1 MPTLDFDNITVIKDT
16 KYQYNVNAS
25 AFYPAK
31 SNQKNAEF
39 THLIPKLQKI
49 LKNTEKKVLNMQ
61 VQNNSIKFSKFVIIQ
76 KRKFKMSAS

>member
-1 MPTLDFDNITVIKDT
+1 MPTLDLDNITVIKHT

-39 THLIPKLQKI
+39 AHLIPKLRKI
-49 LKNTEKKVLNMQ
+49 LKNTEKKVLNM
-61 VQNNSIKFSKFVIIQ
+61 QNNSIKFSKFVIIQ
-76 KRKFKMSAS
+76 KRKSILE